1 MKTNMVITKIQKY
14 LVTEIYHEEN
24 ILVKM
29 IIEGLDKNLKEK
41 SFSEIKYISITMTEK
56 QILEK
61 YS

>member
-1 MKTNMVITKIQKY
+1 MVITKIQKY